1 MSNQMENNTVETMD
15 DLTNTKLEM
24 LHYRPNGL
32 SYKLGFLGIAFSV
45 LAAFVC
51 LNSFQPT
58 MLGFL
63 KILMNIAIL
72 LFGFMFCE
80 NAKNYSK
87 NASISLCV
95 IGGVCV
101 LRIFWIPLSLMT
113 WYNKWQDTLD
123 PLAAAQ
129 KDLADAEAIISNTA
143 STQAQI
149 DAAKVAKDAA
159 TEAVSNYSAII
170 DEAGTHLGGT
180 IMGSGVNWIWQSGY
194 IRGVIAIVF
203 LCCAAVAFISAGV
216 IGIIKNN
223 EYNKIKDIK

>member
-1 MSNQMENNTVETMD
+1 MNNQMENNTVETMD

-24 LHYRPNGL
+24 LHYRPNSL

-45 LAAFVC
+45 LAAFIC
-51 LNSFQPT
+51 LNSFHPN

-80 NAKNYSK
+80 SAKNYSR

-101 LRIFWIPLSLMT
+101 LRIFWIPLSLMV
-113 WYNKWQDTLD
+113 WYNKWQDGSASLD
-123 PLAAAQ
+123 EV
-129 KDLADAEAIISNTA
+129 EA
-143 STQAQI
+143 
-149 DAAKVAKDAA
+149 
-159 TEAVSNYSAII
+159 
-170 DEAGTHLGGT
+170 HLGPVIT
-180 IMGSGVNWIWQSGY
+180 SSGVNWIWQSGY
-194 IRGVIAIVF
+194 IRGLIAIVF
-203 LCCAAVAFISAGV
+203 LGCAALAFISAGIV
-216 IGIIKNN
+216 GIIKNR

>member
-1 MSNQMENNTVETMD
+1 MNNQVENNTIETMED
-15 DLTNTKLEM
+15 VSNIKLEM

-51 LNSFQPT
+51 LNSFQPN

-87 NASISLCV
+87 NASIYLCV
-95 IGGVCV
+95 LGGVCV
-101 LRIFWIPLSLMT
+101 LRIFWIPLNLMV
-113 WYNKWQDTLD
+113 WYNKWQDVLE
-123 PLAAAQ
+123 PLANAE
-129 KDLADAEAIISNTA
+129 KDLDDAKAIIANTA
-143 STQAQI
+143 STPAQI
-149 DAAKVAKDAA
+149 EAA
-159 TEAVSNYSAII
+159 TKTVEEATQAVNDAKSVIT
-170 DEAGTHLGGT
+170 EAGEHLGGV
-180 IMGSGVNWIWQSGY
+180 IMGEGVNWMWQSGY
-194 IRGVIAIVF
+194 VRGVIAIVF

-223 EYNKIKDIK
+223 EYNKIKDNK